1 MMTMVPGLRRG
12 GRIRAI
18 LMLVGLL
25 ALAFGQVAGV
35 SAQSSQQV
43 VWDRFNVDMVVDDDG
58 TVHVTETQVVEFDGR
73 FSTGFAVIPLV
84 GLESIDNLEVSI
96 GDGAGSTPEPAEYVP
111 LGQYNEEP
119 GTYTYNQTSQ
129 NLELDYA
136 FPPTSRGGNVD
147 ENTRVIVLEY
157 DVEGAIRVY
166 ENLEPANQQLRWIAI
181 ASDVTDVAPIRNA
194 SVSITLPEAVDPEQT
209 VAMPEGV
216 ETDGTTFTWTRQNLG
231 AGDEFQVNLQFP
243 PVTNAQVP
251 AWQERSDQIREEQQQ
266 AEEQSAVAGTLFLGA
281 GLLLLVG
288 GAVLLYGVWY
298 TRGRDPEVGLVADI
312 VATPPDD
319 LRPGAAGT
327 LIDEET
333 HTRDV
338 VATVFDLARRG
349 VIRMDETEAEG
360 FMGFGRQTTHT
371 LTLLDH
377 QVGLMHYEDVL
388 LDAIFGP
395 DAADGTSVSMDR
407 VQQTFA
413 QRAREIHNG
422 FYDELVEHGYF
433 DASPEKVRQR
443 SNMLRFIGPVLAAIV
458 IFLVLLFSGASSGWI
473 ILPIIAAIVLY
484 IIGGKVATNMPRKSL
499 QGAEAAAKWR
509 AFKRYLQEIDEHENL
524 EESKA
529 IFEKYLPYAT
539 AFGLETSWIQKF
551 SQVNTA
557 MPEWFGGGMGP
568 VMTGAGR
575 YGRRRHSPFG
585 GGVWVF
591 PSGVGGTG
599 SFGGGASGGSVGGGG
614 GDGFDMPD
622 LQGTSDAAGRSLQG
636 GSDSLLDMLG
646 TASDIFG
653 GGGGRGGG
661 GSFGSWGGGGGG
673 FGGFSGGGGFGGGG
687 GGGGR
692 GFG

>member
-1 MMTMVPGLRRG
+1 MTTTVPGLRRRS
-12 GRIRAI
+12 RIGTI
-18 LMLVGLL
+18 LMVALL
-25 ALAFGQVAGV
+25 ALVFGQVAAV

-43 VWDRFNVDMVVDDDG
+43 VWESYNVDMVVDDDG

-73 FSTGFAVIPLV
+73 FSTGFAVIPLS
-84 GLESIDNLEVSI
+84 GLEGIDNLEVSV
-96 GDGAGSTPEPAEYVP
+96 GTGAESTPEPSEY
-111 LGQYNEEP
+111 LSRSSYDEDP
-119 GTYTYNQTSQ
+119 GTYTYTQSSQ

-136 FPPTSRGGNVD
+136 FSPTERSGGTD

-157 DVEGAIRVY
+157 DVEGVIRVY
-166 ENLEPANQQLRWIAI
+166 ENLDPANQQLRWIAI

-194 SVSITLPEAVDPEQT
+194 SVSITLPEAVDPAET

-231 AGDEFQVNLQFP
+231 VGDEFQVNLQFP
-243 PVTNAQVP
+243 PVTAAQVP

-266 AEEQSAVAGTLFLGA
+266 ADEESAVAGTLFLGA

-288 GAVLLYGVWY
+288 GAVLLYGIWY

-312 VATPPDD
+312 VAQPPDD

-327 LIDEET
+327 LIDEQT
-333 HTRDV
+333 HSRDV
-338 VATVFDLARRG
+338 IATVFDLARRG
-349 VIRMDETEAEG
+349 VIRMDETETEG
-360 FMGFGRQTTHT
+360 FMGFGRQATHT

-388 LDAIFGP
+388 LAAIFGP
-395 DAADGTSVSMDR
+395 GAEDGTSVPMDE

-413 QRAREIHNG
+413 QRAGEIYNG

-443 SNMLRFIGPVLAAIV
+443 SNLLRFVGPVIAAIV
-458 IFLVLLFSGASSGWI
+458 IFLVLAFSGASSGWI

-484 IIGGKVATNMPRKSL
+484 IIGGKVATNMPRKSVK
-499 QGAEAAAKWR
+499 GAEAAAMWR

-539 AFGLETSWIQKF
+539 AFGLENSWIQKF
-551 SQVNTA
+551 SQVDTA

-568 VMTGAGR
+568 VMTGTGR
-575 YGRRRHSPFG
+575 YGRRRQSPFG

-591 PSGVGGTG
+591 PSGGGGTG
-599 SFGGGASGGSVGGGG
+599 SFGGGD
-614 GDGFDMPD
+614 GDGVDIPD

-636 GSDSLLDMLG
+636 GSDSILGMLG

-653 GGGGRGGG
+653 GGSGRSGG
-661 GSFGSWGGGGGG
+661 GSFGSFGGGG
-673 FGGFSGGGGFGGGG
+673 FGGFSGGGGFGGGS